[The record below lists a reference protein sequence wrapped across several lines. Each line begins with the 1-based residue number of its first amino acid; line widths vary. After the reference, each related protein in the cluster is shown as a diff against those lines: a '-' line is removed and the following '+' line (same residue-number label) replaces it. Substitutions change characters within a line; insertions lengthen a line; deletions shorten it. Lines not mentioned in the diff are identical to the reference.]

1 MIGCLHGQSFLIPCA
16 ECRVSQAE
24 AIAQYWRDVRAGQHD
39 SQGYTVEERVAKIR
53 RAQLTLFGPEFDIE
67 TGATW

>member
-1 MIGCLHGQSFLIPCA
+1 MSGCLHGQSFLIPCA
-16 ECRVSQAE
+16 ACGALQAE
-24 AIAQYWRDVRAGQHD
+24 AIAQYWHDVRAGRHD

-53 RAQLTLFGPEFDIE
+53 RSQLTLFGPEFDPE